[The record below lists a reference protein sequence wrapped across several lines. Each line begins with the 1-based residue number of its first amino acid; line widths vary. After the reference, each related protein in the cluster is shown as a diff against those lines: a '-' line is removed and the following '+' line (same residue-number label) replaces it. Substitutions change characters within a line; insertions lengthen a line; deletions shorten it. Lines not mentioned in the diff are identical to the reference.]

1 MSGINNHF
9 IDKNLLSGSTDR
21 VRSVLGAYWEIGD
34 ADENIYFWF
43 ETAGTTAIG
52 GGPVTKG
59 RVVNRNFIYS
69 IITDSESATTSSAD
83 LAIPSIKIPIRLV
96 GDKNSV
102 FNDEQWASVILGGLY
117 GTSSYNGIYTT
128 TPFSDLNFNYETPY
142 DPIFV
147 KEIDP
152 DNVTNYTFAEF
163 SYDYNSYLSDYQS
176 AIETIEFL
184 SIPNY
189 YFVLSHQIGL
199 KDHESDTINEHVSLG
214 EGVNTD
220 NLLGTISTIYPPT
233 YDIDSSDI
241 DPDDTTVYVDKKQ
254 NYEAYLNDSFA
265 TASSAIV
272 ENTEFAAL
280 CSNLVFNKKSQEN
293 LFLESLVYED
303 IIPYSVKLKL
313 PFEQGTDNTFFNMID
328 DANYENLLLLNIK
341 NNFVDFTG
349 SLEATNYTHFKT
361 SIESSTDSSVAE
373 NTSFETSQMN
383 YVDFYGTILKT
394 IIQSNNPKASN
405 FYIMGAQAN
414 EREELINDNG
424 IHRYKNSIPA
434 FKLLENINSYIETDG
449 VFTGELEELEDFM
462 NMAGTDRQNE
472 ILAYRIE
479 KSGSNNP
486 DIVQN
491 FYVSNTQTSLR
502 STANRDGFTIYDTQ
516 VKYGETYTYTA
527 YAYVLTYGYAY
538 KYSDLA
544 LTKQIADQSVFD
556 EVLASMEAADSS
568 DPVAQA
574 AEIAAYAARGAYDD
588 SGIPFLNKAYCLQFY
603 NPITGE
609 TTERLVQNDGALYLS
624 DSESDSDWD
633 PWDPSATPLE
643 GVATNTL
650 FTNAQLATYYKFLA
664 DFNISI
670 EPTIKLIEVPVYTKS
685 LVVLDHP
692 PEQLDI
698 SSFQRMD
705 NSRII
710 GFLTNVENFTPLT
723 IPKTLTT
730 ADRIY
735 KNAYLQSNN
744 LIETEKISF
753 PSRSKISAIEV
764 FRKDTKPRS
773 ITDFDINDLVAIK
786 PLAIEGSDYYLS
798 NCIYEEKIP
807 TNKKYYYILR
817 TLDENNVSG
826 HITNVIEAEL
836 VDDGGYK
843 YSLFKELFED
853 DFEESIPSQ
862 VSKELKKI
870 FQVVPNIAQ
879 LELDDTDVDYTNTA
893 SEEASNLII
902 GTKEDSIFD
911 KTFKIRL
918 TSKKTGKKIDLNV
931 TYKMKDM
938 Y

>member
-21 VRSVLGAYWEIGD
+21 IRSVLGAYWEID
-34 ADENIYFWF
+34 DTDENVYFSF
-43 ETAGTTAIG
+43 NSAGTTAIG
-52 GGPVTKG
+52 GGPVTEG
-59 RVVNRNFIYS
+59 RVVNQNFIYS
-69 IITDSESATTSSAD
+69 VITDNARATTSSAD

-96 GDKNSV
+96 GDENSV
-102 FNDEQWASVILGGLY
+102 FNDEQWASVVLGGVY
-117 GTSSYNGIYTT
+117 GTSSYTGIYTT
-128 TPFSDLNFNYETPY
+128 TPFSDLNFNYEAPY

-147 KEIDP
+147 KETDP
-152 DNVTNYTFAEF
+152 DNIANYTFAEF
-163 SYDYNSYLSDYQS
+163 SYDYNSYLPEYQS
-176 AIETIEFL
+176 TVESIQFL

-189 YFVLSHQIGL
+189 YFILSHQIGL
-199 KDHESDTINEHVSLG
+199 KDDESSTINEHVSLG

-220 NLLGTISTIYPPT
+220 NLLGTVSTIYPPT

-241 DPDDTTVYVDKKQ
+241 DPDNTTVYLDKKK
-254 NYEAYLNDSFA
+254 NYEDYLNNSFA
-265 TASSAIV
+265 TASSLVI
-272 ENTEFAAL
+272 EDTKFAAV
-280 CSNLVFNKKSQEN
+280 CSNLIFNKKSQEN
-293 LFLESLVYED
+293 LFLESLDYND

-313 PFEQGTDNTFFNMID
+313 PFEQGVDNTFFNMIE

-341 NNFVDFTG
+341 NNFVDLTS
-349 SLEATNYTHFKT
+349 SLETTDYTHFKT
-361 SIESSTDSSVAE
+361 SIESSIDSSVTK

-383 YVDFYGTILKT
+383 YVDFYGSILKT
-394 IIQSNNPKASN
+394 IIQSNNTKASN

-414 EREELINDNG
+414 EREELINSNG

-434 FKLLENINSYIETDG
+434 FKLLENINNYIETDG
-449 VFTGELEELEDFM
+449 VFTGEIEELENFM

-479 KSGSNNP
+479 KRGSNDP

-556 EVLASMEAADSS
+556 EVLARMEALASF
-568 DPVAQA
+568 DPDA
-574 AEIAAYAARGAYDD
+574 AAYAGGGSYED
-588 SGIPFLNKAYCLQFY
+588 SVTPFLNKAYCLQFY
-603 NPITGE
+603 NPVTGE

-624 DSESDSDWD
+624 DAD
-633 PWDPSATPLE
+633 LE
-643 GVATNTL
+643 LGPTSFPYGVATNTL

-698 SSFQRMD
+698 SPFQRMD
-705 NSRII
+705 NSQII
-710 GFLTNVENFTPLT
+710 GFLANVENFTPLT
-723 IPKTLTT
+723 IPKVLTDI
-730 ADRIY
+730 DRNY
-735 KNAYLQSNN
+735 KNAYLSSNN
-744 LIETEKISF
+744 LIETETISF
-753 PSRSKISAIEV
+753 PSRSKTAAIEI
-764 FRKDTKPRS
+764 FRKDTMPAS
-773 ITDFDINDLVAIK
+773 FTDFDINDLVMVK
-786 PLAIEGSDYYLS
+786 PLTIEGSDYYLS

-817 TLDENNVSG
+817 TLDENNISG
-826 HITNVIEAEL
+826 YMTNIIQAEL
-836 VDDGGYK
+836 VNDGGYK
-843 YSLFKELFED
+843 YVLFKELFED
-853 DFEESIPSQ
+853 DFKESIPSQ
-862 VSKELKKI
+862 VNESLKKI
-870 FQVVPNIAQ
+870 FQVVPNITQ
-879 LELDDTDVDYTNTA
+879 LEFDDTAVDYNNTA
-893 SEEASNLII
+893 AEEVSNLII

-931 TYKMKDM
+931 TYKIKDM